1 MSKRIDKL
9 LAAAAETDDEEK
21 KGEPGET
28 PETPAE
34 PAPKTPAEP
43 APETPAEPAPETP
56 AEPAPE
62 TPEPAPETPAEPEND
77 DDEDA
82 DDECKPASRKAL
94 ALLER
99 RLDALVADNSRLKAE
114 NEKLAEDVGRLRA
127 MLRDPSF
134 AAAAMRGEAVPG
146 GGDAAPATLSRAQAD
161 AAYAKITDPRERAK
175 FREAHRA
182 ELGLR

>member
-34 PAPKTPAEP
+34 PAPETPAEP

-62 TPEPAPETPAEPEND
+62 APSDPEK

-82 DDECKPASRKAL
+82 EDECKPASRKAL
-94 ALLER
+94 AMLER

-114 NEKLAEDVGRLRA
+114 NDKLAEDVGRLRA

-146 GGDAAPATLSRAQAD
+146 GVDAAPATLSRAQAD
-161 AAYAKITDPRERAK
+161 EAYAKITDPRERAK
-175 FREAHRA
+175 YREAHRA

>member
-28 PETPAE
+28 PETPETAE
-34 PAPKTPAEP
+34 
-43 APETPAEPAPETP
+43 PETPAEPAPETP
-56 AEPAPE
+56 AEPAP
-62 TPEPAPETPAEPEND
+62 ATPADDPD
-77 DDEDA
+77 DDDPDDEDA
-82 DDECKPASRKAL
+82 EDECRPASRKAL

-146 GGDAAPATLSRAQAD
+146 GVDAAPATLSRAQAD

-175 FREAHRA
+175 YREAHRA